1 MSDLIHSNKQHRI
14 FINSEFADNNTNFTY
29 NILPPLIG
37 CTRFKINQIAIPIDS
52 HTFSGLS
59 VDDRTIQINI
69 DENSN
74 QTQLIS
80 VVYSDTKN
88 YTLDTLCQEF
98 SEASP
103 TTDVG
108 LRKSD
113 KNGGSLEFYNRLTN
127 HLKLVRFPSRL
138 TDKLNLPAQIDAA
151 HHFLSP
157 ESDDSFVVAFENT
170 DTIWDVDHF
179 LLTAE
184 KDIPGQPSVVN
195 KQSSQKGGVPLYTV
209 AQWETFFNNSNYNN
223 LADPDLRLNAGNPTT
238 VVNLG
243 GGNYRVNFTPNV
255 QTSIYERQWRLQ
267 SFDREGNE
275 VRDLSGMSGV
285 PVIIQPNTTA
295 GSIEFSLSFKL
306 EERRHANYFGTHDI
320 GTFLKNRQY
329 TITEIVNV
337 INTGLSSLA
346 LTYPSLGFT
355 CSNSGNRLVFQ
366 NTNTASYTTAYGKFT
381 VLANPP
387 IGLPNNLDIGPN
399 ETIQAPNEY
408 FATSQDSTYI
418 TPILDTEN
426 FNRISYIAIPNLVS
440 SSRCGMAG
448 HPGQVGHRSFVK
460 SILNS
465 NNTSFGGYHHYVS
478 DSDRPF
484 EIGNGTNIIDKIQVE
499 IHDATHTIKRD
510 TGVPCYIEMDFF

>member
-14 FINSEFADNNTNFTY
+14 FINSEFADNNTNFSY
-29 NILPPLIG
+29 SINPPLIG
-37 CTRFKINQIAIPIDS
+37 CTQFKINQIAIPIDS

-69 DENSN
+69 DEGSN
-74 QTQLIS
+74 QNQLIA

-88 YTLDTLCQEF
+88 YTLDTLVQEF
-98 SEASP
+98 AEASP
-103 TTDVG
+103 TTEVAM
-108 LRKSD
+108 LKSA
-113 KNGGSLEFYNRLTN
+113 KNGCLTFVNRTTN

-195 KQSSQKGGVPLYTV
+195 KQSSQKAGVPLYTV
-209 AQWETFFNNSNYNN
+209 AQWESFFNSSNYNN

-243 GGNYRVNFTPNV
+243 GGNYRVNFTPIV
-255 QTSIYERQWRLQ
+255 QQSIYTRQWRLQ

-275 VRDLSGMSGV
+275 VRDLSGLQGTE
-285 PVIIQPNTTA
+285 VIIPANTVA
-295 GSIEFSLSFKL
+295 GSIEFSATFKL
-306 EERRHANYFGTHDI
+306 EEKRHANYYGTHDI
-320 GTFLKNRQY
+320 GTFLKSRQY
-329 TITEIVNV
+329 TISEIVNV
-337 INTGLSSLA
+337 INTGLSTLA
-346 LTYPSLGFT
+346 LTYPSLGFS
-355 CSNSGNRLVFQ
+355 CSNSGNRLVFS
-366 NTNTASYTTAYGKFT
+366 NTNTANFTTAYGKFT

-387 IGLPNNLDIGPN
+387 IGLPNNLDIGTN

-408 FATSQDSTYI
+408 FATSQDATYV

-426 FNRISYIAIPNLVS
+426 LNRISYLAIPNLVS
-440 SSRCGMAG
+440 SSRCGL
-448 HPGQVGHRSFVK
+448 GHRSFVK

-465 NNTSFGGYHHYVS
+465 SNTSFGGYAHMVM
-478 DSDRPF
+478 DNDAPF
-484 EIGNGTNIIDKIQVE
+484 TIGNGTNIIDKIQVE
-499 IHDATHTIKRD
+499 IHDANHTIKRD
-510 TGVPCYIEMDFF
+510 TGLPIYLEVDFF

>member
-14 FINSEFADNNTNFTY
+14 FINSEFCDNNTNFTY
-29 NILPPLIG
+29 NINPPLIG
-37 CTRFKINQIAIPIDS
+37 CTKFKINQIAIPIDN

-59 VDDRTIQINI
+59 VDERTIQINI
-69 DENSN
+69 DEGTN
-74 QTQLIS
+74 QSQLIA

-88 YTLDTLCQEF
+88 YTLDTLVQEF
-98 SEASP
+98 AEASP
-103 TTDVG
+103 TTQVA
-108 LRKSD
+108 LLKSAR
-113 KNGGSLEFYNRLTN
+113 NGCLTFVNRTTN

-138 TDKLNLPAQIDAA
+138 TDKLSLPAQIDAA

-184 KDIPGQPSVVN
+184 KDIPGQPSVIN
-195 KQSSQKGGVPLYTV
+195 KQSSQKGGVPLYTQ
-209 AQWETFFNNSNYNN
+209 AQWESFFNSSNYNN
-223 LADPDLRLNAGNPTT
+223 LSDPDLRLNAGNPTT

-243 GGNYRVNFTPNV
+243 GGNYRVNFTPIV

-275 VRDLSGMSGV
+275 IRDLSGMSGV

-306 EERRHANYFGTHDI
+306 EEKRHANYYGTHDI
-320 GTFLKNRQY
+320 ATFLKNRQY

-337 INTGLSSLA
+337 INTGLSTLA

-355 CSNSGNRLVFQ
+355 CTNSGNRLVFS
-366 NTNTASYTTAYGKFT
+366 NTNTANFTTAYGKFT

-387 IGLPNNLDIGPN
+387 IGLPNNLDVGTN
-399 ETIQAPNEY
+399 ETITAPNEY
-408 FATSQDSTYI
+408 FATSQDATYI

-426 FNRISYIAIPNLVS
+426 LNRISYLAIPNLVT

-460 SILNS
+460 SILNTS
-465 NNTSFGGYHHYVS
+465 NTSFGGYHHYSS
-478 DSDRPF
+478 DSDSPF
-484 EIGNGTNIIDKIQVE
+484 TIGTGTNIIDKIQVE
-499 IHDATHTIKRD
+499 IHDSTHTIKRD
-510 TGVPCYIEMDFF
+510 TGIPVYIEMDFF